1 MFLQRLRS
9 WNSYRI
15 KSRERKI
22 RTKKKMEENNNKT
35 FTFKGAKLI
44 NGTATGCSGL
54 CRKEYSRDLGFLPC
68 RLPGGHPGPRSPS
81 STPSCPPTT
90 DHLCLSTVS
99 GETL

>member
-15 KSRERKI
+15 KSRERKV
-22 RTKKKMEENNNKT
+22 RTKNKMEENNNKT

>member
-1 MFLQRLRS
+1 
-9 WNSYRI
+9 
-15 KSRERKI
+15 
-22 RTKKKMEENNNKT
+22 MEENNNKT

-68 RLPGGHPGPRSPS
+68 CSPGGHPGPRSPS

>member
-1 MFLQRLRS
+1 MFLQHLRS

-22 RTKKKMEENNNKT
+22 RTKKMEENNNKT

>member
-1 MFLQRLRS
+1 MFLQHLRS

-22 RTKKKMEENNNKT
+22 RTKKMEENNNKT

-44 NGTATGCSGL
+44 NGTATGCCGL
-54 CRKEYSRDLGFLPC
+54 CRKEYSQDLGFLPC
-68 RLPGGHPGPRSPS
+68 RSPGGHPGPRSPS

>member
-1 MFLQRLRS
+1 MILQHLRS

-15 KSRERKI
+15 KSRERKV
-22 RTKKKMEENNNKT
+22 RTKNKMEENNNKT

>member
-1 MFLQRLRS
+1 MFLQHLRS

-15 KSRERKI
+15 KSRERKV
-22 RTKKKMEENNNKT
+22 RTKNKMEENNNKT

-81 STPSCPPTT
+81 STISCPPTT

>member
-1 MFLQRLRS
+1 MFLQHLRS

-22 RTKKKMEENNNKT
+22 RTKKKWKKIITKT

-68 RLPGGHPGPRSPS
+68 RSPGGHPGPRSPS

-99 GETL
+99 GENL

>member
-1 MFLQRLRS
+1 MFLQHLRS

-15 KSRERKI
+15 KSRERKV
-22 RTKKKMEENNNKT
+22 RTKNKMEENNNKT

-90 DHLCLSTVS
+90 NHLCLSTVS

>member
-1 MFLQRLRS
+1 
-9 WNSYRI
+9 
-15 KSRERKI
+15 
-22 RTKKKMEENNNKT
+22 MEENNNKT

-54 CRKEYSRDLGFLPC
+54 CRKEYSRYLGFLPC
-68 RLPGGHPGPRSPS
+68 RSPGGHPGPRSPS

-99 GETL
+99 GENL

>member
-1 MFLQRLRS
+1 
-9 WNSYRI
+9 
-15 KSRERKI
+15 
-22 RTKKKMEENNNKT
+22 MEENNNKM
-35 FTFKGAKLI
+35 FTFKGSKLI

>member
-1 MFLQRLRS
+1 
-9 WNSYRI
+9 
-15 KSRERKI
+15 
-22 RTKKKMEENNNKT
+22 MEENNNKT

-54 CRKEYSRDLGFLPC
+54 CCKEYSRDLGFLPC

>member
-1 MFLQRLRS
+1 MFLQHLRS

-15 KSRERKI
+15 KSRERKV
-22 RTKKKMEENNNKT
+22 RTKNKMEENNNKT